1 MATAENYGNFTSKSG
16 SKFSIRLAK
25 ESEATDVLNFNNS
38 FFINVEPIQV
48 AHSEQCEASDD
59 DSFFLDSAKQKLTL
73 LVFDEV
79 QKLVG
84 FLIAKVLTHDSSKQ
98 LRESALSSGDIVDAD
113 TLNFLA
119 FIEDKSDILTKFH
132 LDKCLQIFMIS
143 VHPDYCNQSIA
154 TKLFEASFTMA
165 KLRSFDL
172 ISVDCTSK
180 FTSNIAE
187 KLSMDLIS
195 TVTYD
200 EYNKHLGKQL
210 FTPLPPHTDI
220 RTFVKAL

>member
-1 MATAENYGNFTSKSG
+1 MAVSESYGNFTSKSA
-16 SKFSIRLAK
+16 SKFSIRLAR
-25 ESEATDVLNFNNS
+25 ESEAIDVLNFHNS
-38 FFINVEPIQV
+38 FFINVEPMQV
-48 AHSEQCEASDD
+48 AHPKQYEASDD
-59 DSFFLDSAKQKLTL
+59 VSFYLDSVKQKLTL
-73 LVFDEV
+73 LVFDEF

-84 FLIAKVLTHDSSKQ
+84 FLMAKVSTLGDSEN
-98 LRESALSSGDIVDAD
+98 LRESAKSLGDCFDAD
-113 TLNFLA
+113 ILNFLA

-132 LDKCLQIFMIS
+132 LDECLQIFMIS
-143 VHPDYCNQSIA
+143 VHPDYRNQSIA
-154 TKLFEASFTMA
+154 TKLFEAAFTMA

-200 EYNKHLGKQL
+200 EYNNHLGRQL
-210 FTPLPPHTDI
+210 FTLLPPHTDI